1 MTSFIK
7 LETFDENHVSYSFK
21 LEKSFT
27 LPSILASG
35 TVNEVQEFLGFFD
48 GFFSREKDA
57 FNKKQLKDV
66 TMGLEES
73 IRTEVQE
80 QFDRQIHQLRRE
92 LDIAER
98 RLKESGG
105 EAAALRGQ
113 LEGLMA
119 SMGAA
124 GRIQEEEIRSRI
136 DESWKERIAELK
148 EEHNTWKRFFEE
160 RLQESQA
167 ELKAAQEKLFTRDS
181 ALKTSA
187 RRGRAGEDAFAEA
200 ASSAVGW
207 NLERIAD
214 QARACDFKMDYNGT
228 LVRFEIKNHEHS
240 VPGEDIKKFRRDLEE
255 HRDDTGIGVFVALNA
270 HLGGFMK
277 GRIIH
282 QEWKDDS
289 GQLLIYISAFNEL
302 DADFVFLLLKQVF
315 DAFIKYKSLR
325 DGSDEDSVGG
335 VDGLRSRIDSAMIHA
350 QGMIRHIK
358 ELTLKCGRDKKTVMK
373 MYDDSL
379 EMLKS
384 ISSEYNLMI
393 GSLLGTNTE
402 AIADTPVIDT
412 SSVPTATASL
422 DAEIDNSSLV
432 IVEAAAAPVA
442 APAPTKRKRLN
453 KKDSAA
459 AI

>member
-1 MTSFIK
+1 MKCFVK
-7 LETFDENHVSYSFK
+7 LENHSDSHDLYSFQI
-21 LEKSFT
+21 EKSFT
-27 LPSILASG
+27 LPRILMDG

-48 GFFSREKDA
+48 GFFCREKDA
-57 FNKKQLKDV
+57 FNKKQLKDI
-66 TMGLEES
+66 TQQLEET
-73 IRTEVQE
+73 IRGEVKE
-80 QFDRQIHQLRRE
+80 QFDRRLHQLQRD

-105 EAAALRGQ
+105 EIATLRGQ
-113 LEGLMA
+113 LEGVY
-119 SMGAA
+119 AA
-124 GRIQEEEIRSRI
+124 GRTQEEEIRGRI
-136 DESWKERIAELK
+136 DETWKERIAELK
-148 EEHNTWKRFFEE
+148 EEHNSWKKYFEE
-160 RLQESQA
+160 RLQESQT
-167 ELKAAQEKLFTRDS
+167 ELRAAQERLALRES

-200 ASSAVGW
+200 AAAACGW

-277 GRIIH
+277 GRIVH

-289 GQLLIYISAFNEL
+289 GQLLIYVSAFNEL

-315 DAFIKYKSLR
+315 DVFLKYKGLR
-325 DGSDEDSVGG
+325 EGGEEDSVGG

-350 QGMIRHIK
+350 QGMLRHIK

-373 MYDDSL
+373 MYDDSM

-384 ISSEYNLMI
+384 ISSEYTLMI
-393 GSLLGTNTE
+393 GSLLGSVDTST
-402 AIADTPVIDT
+402 DTPETTIE
-412 SSVPTATASL
+412 VP
-422 DAEIDNSSLV
+422 DND
-432 IVEAAAAPVA
+432 IVVVESIAMTPV
-442 APAPTKRKRLN
+442 APAPVPTKKRRTT
-453 KKDSAA
+453 KKDIANL
-459 AI
+459 